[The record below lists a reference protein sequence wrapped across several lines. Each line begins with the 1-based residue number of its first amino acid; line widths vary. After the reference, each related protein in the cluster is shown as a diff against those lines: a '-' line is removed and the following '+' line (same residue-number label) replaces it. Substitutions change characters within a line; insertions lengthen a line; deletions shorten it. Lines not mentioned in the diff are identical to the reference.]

1 MKTRNCLKA
10 FVLILI
16 LLWGAFHPVS
26 AQQQPKGLLWE
37 ISGKG
42 LSKPAYLFGSM
53 HIYDTAGY
61 QLPQLPFDLLD
72 KVDKLYLELDL
83 GKIDLREMME
93 GMYISDSTAYIDKQ
107 LDALSMEKMR
117 RFVQSAPLS
126 SAMGNKLYAIKPMLL
141 ISMLTGSAG
150 KAASVDFELYKAAN
164 SRKLPVGG
172 LETVREEMEALK
184 AVSLSSQMDMLRLVL
199 DQQISPA
206 EMLKRMTTSYVQQD
220 IEQLLY
226 ELNYNTSS
234 SDGANDAL
242 LVKRNIVMADRIDSL
257 LKNEHPLIA
266 VGAAHLGAGKGLI
279 VLLKQKGYTLTN
291 IPFSIKKAH
300 E

>member
-1 MKTRNCLKA
+1 MKAINCLKP
-10 FVLILI
+10 FLLVLIL
-16 LLWGAFHPVS
+16 LLSGFNVVF
-26 AQQQPKGLLWE
+26 AQQQPKGLLWQ

-53 HIYDTAGY
+53 HIYDTAAY

-83 GKIDLREMME
+83 GKIDPREMME
-93 GMYISDSTAYIDKQ
+93 GMYITDSTAYIDKQ

-117 RFVQSAPLS
+117 RFVQSAPIS
-126 SAMGNKLYAIKPMLL
+126 SVMGDKLYAIKPMLL
-141 ISMLTGSAG
+141 ISLLTGSAG
-150 KAASVDFELYKAAN
+150 KAASVDFELYKAAIN
-164 SRKLPVGG
+164 KKLPVGG

-184 AVSLSSQMDMLRLVL
+184 TVSLSSQMDMLRVVL
-199 DQQISPA
+199 DQHLSPA
-206 EMLKRMTTSYVQQD
+206 EILKRMTASYAQQD
-220 IEQLLY
+220 ITQLLY
-226 ELNYNTSS
+226 EITYNVSS
-234 SDGANDAL
+234 EAGANDAL

-266 VGAAHLGAGKGLI
+266 VGAGHLAAGTGLI
-279 VLLKQKGYTLTN
+279 ELLKQKGYTLTN